1 MVDLV
6 SVAEVAHADIVSVMG
21 VARADIVSVAEL
33 TMPSLGAHTLLATAT
48 ASGSA
53 TLDFT
58 SGIDST
64 YDVYEFRFNNMHPAT
79 NNVHFQF
86 QVNASGQTGFNE
98 TITSTSF
105 RAYQREDSAANGIVY
120 RTGADQA
127 QGTAYQTLYEDA
139 GADNDQAG
147 SGVLTLYAPSS
158 TTYVKHFTART
169 QYSQEG
175 NYSMEYGTAGYIN
188 TTSAIDEI
196 SFKFASGNIDAG
208 QIKMY
213 GIKTS

>member
-1 MVDLV
+1 MTLAKLNTIEAPYT
-6 SVAEVAHADIVSVMG
+6 SING
-21 VARADIVSVAEL
+21 VAYASIAGVNGIA
-33 TMPSLGAHTLLATAT
+33 MPSSGSHKLIATAT
-48 ASGSA
+48 ASASA
-53 TLDFT
+53 TLSFT
-58 SGIDST
+58 TGIDST
-64 YDVYEFRFNNMHPAT
+64 YDAYEFRFNNMHPAT

-98 TITSTSF
+98 TITSTAF

-127 QGTAYQTLYEDA
+127 QGTAYQSLYEDA
-139 GADNDQAG
+139 GADSDQAG
-147 SGVLTLYAPSS
+147 AGVLTLYAPSS

-175 NYSMEYGTAGYIN
+175 NYSMEYGVAGYIN

-208 QIKMY
+208 VIKMY
-213 GIKTS
+213 GIAKA